1 MEKNNYI
8 LNIEEFSL
16 YLQAE
21 KIFSEGT
28 ILLYK
33 TVLER
38 FFQFCSQNQNEL
50 VLPKTWRYSDIRVRD
65 LEAFLATDKKENQRF
80 HETQVTYL
88 SGIRSFFRYLVE
100 KNFIETN
107 PFQHY
112 VLSRGFRE
120 MILIDD
126 AISEIKKDLEKIDIS
141 QFQGSRN
148 RLLIEIALNHGLT
161 AKEMVSISNIEKAS
175 KQSVWVVFQNNNVLE
190 IPVTTE
196 FLAILDEYKKNLN
209 LFFVKEMFTRKK
221 KKPLF

>member
-8 LNIEEFSL
+8 LYIEEFSL

-50 VLPKTWRYSDIRVRD
+50 VLPKAWKYSDIRVRD

-112 VLSRGFRE
+112 VLSLS
-120 MILIDD
+120 LIH
-126 AISEIKKDLEKIDIS
+126 I
-141 QFQGSRN
+141 
-148 RLLIEIALNHGLT
+148 
-161 AKEMVSISNIEKAS
+161 
-175 KQSVWVVFQNNNVLE
+175 
-190 IPVTTE
+190 
-196 FLAILDEYKKNLN
+196 
-209 LFFVKEMFTRKK
+209 
-221 KKPLF
+221 

>member
-8 LNIEEFSL
+8 INIEEFSL

-50 VLPKTWRYSDIRVRD
+50 VLPKNWEYSDIRVRD

-120 MILIDD
+120 MILICDFRN
-126 AISEIKKDLEKIDIS
+126 KKG
-141 QFQGSRN
+141 FR
-148 RLLIEIALNHGLT
+148 
-161 AKEMVSISNIEKAS
+161 
-175 KQSVWVVFQNNNVLE
+175 
-190 IPVTTE
+190 
-196 FLAILDEYKKNLN
+196 KN
-209 LFFVKEMFTRKK
+209 
-221 KKPLF
+221 